1 MQNNSPERNEPE
13 WPIQLVFRVSVGGRA
28 ELIEVSI
35 ENRRELDRLAFLVDC
50 VRMSLDAPE

>member
-1 MQNNSPERNEPE
+1 MQDNSTERNEPE
-13 WPIQLVFRVSVGGRA
+13 WPIKLVFRIVVGGEA
-28 ELIEVSI
+28 ELLEVHI